1 MSYFFAL
8 TIEECNLIHRR
19 NYLLL
24 KQAKTKPQLA
34 SILGVSAAF
43 LTRTLYK
50 PGVESHVNSHYHQFD
65 ITKKSGGVRTIS
77 APSDELKDLQRKLSD
92 LLLDCKAVIHLDN
105 KIECTLSHGFERK
118 RSIIT
123 NARIHRNKK
132 NVLNLDLADFFGSFN
147 FGRVRGYFIANRDW
161 KLDPHIA
168 TIIAQIACYKDTLPQ
183 GSPCSPVIA
192 NLITNSLDIKL
203 SKLAKRNGCSYTRY
217 ADDITFSTRKKAFPT
232 AIVKD
237 VKNITLGSKV
247 LGEIRRAG
255 FAVNPKKTR
264 LQFKDSRQEATGLVV
279 NKKVSVKSEY
289 WRTTRAMAHSLFKTG
304 KFQVAE
310 QNGSFRDGH
319 LSELEGRLT
328 FIDSVDFYNNL
339 ENKNHPEPKFEPK
352 VHNGLNKFRGKLNS
366 REIVYGRFLQYK
378 HFFANEYPT
387 ILTEGK
393 TDNVYLKSALSRL
406 QTTYPKLVNPKSA
419 KAKYSPKLK
428 FPNLNRKTMYLLDL
442 GDGATPF
449 VRFVQRYADD
459 LKYYECKKAKNPVI
473 LVLDNDT
480 GPKELLNHLAKKV
493 KSCPDDIA
501 TLKSSGFIHLFHN
514 LYLIL
519 TPLNAGGKD
528 SAMEDLFDAAT
539 LGKTINGKT
548 FSTANHFDDT
558 KHFGKHVFSTK
569 IVRSG
574 KSSINFDKFKY
585 IFDEIVKVKIHFS
598 KIKN

>member
-1 MSYFFAL
+1 M
-8 TIEECNLIHRR
+8 IHRR

-24 KQAKTKPQLA
+24 KQAKTKPELA

-43 LTRTLYK
+43 LTRTLYR
-50 PGVESHVNSHYHQFD
+50 PGVKSHVNSHYHQFD

-92 LLLDCKAVIHLDN
+92 LLLDCKEVIHFDN
-105 KIECTLSHGFERK
+105 NVKCSLSHGFERE

-123 NARIHRNKK
+123 NARIHRGKK

-147 FGRVRGYFIANRDW
+147 FGRVRGYFIANRDF

-168 TIIAQIACYKDTLPQ
+168 TIIAQIACYKDSLPQ

-217 ADDITFSTRKKAFPT
+217 ADDITFSTRKKCFPT
-232 AIVKD
+232 AIVKNVED
-237 VKNITLGSKV
+237 ITLGSKL

-255 FAVNPKKTR
+255 FSVNPKKTR
-264 LQFKDSRQEATGLVV
+264 LQIKDSRQEATGLVV

-289 WRTTRAMAHSLFKTG
+289 WRLTRAMAHSLFKTG

-310 QNGSFRDGH
+310 QDGSYRDGN

-328 FIDSVDFYNNL
+328 FIDSIDYHNNL
-339 ENKNHPEPKFEPK
+339 EQKKKPEPKFEPK
-352 VHNGLNKFRGKLNS
+352 IHTGINKFRGKLNS
-366 REIVYGRFLQYK
+366 RERVYGRFLQYK

-393 TDNVYLKSALSRL
+393 TDNVYLKSALNQL
-406 QTTYPKLVNPKSA
+406 QAFYPNLVNPKSA
-419 KAKYSPKLK
+419 KKQYSPKLK
-428 FPNLNRKTMYLLDL
+428 FPDLNRKTMYLLDI

-449 VRFVQRYADD
+449 VRFVQRYAED
-459 LKYYECKKAKNPVI
+459 LRNFEDKKAQNPVI
-473 LVLDNDT
+473 LILDNDS
-480 GPKELLNHLAKKV
+480 GPKDLLNHLVKKV
-493 KSCPDDIA
+493 KSCPNDLA
-501 TLKSSGFIHLFHN
+501 TIKNSGFIHLFHN

-539 LGKTINGKT
+539 LGTVIDGKT
-548 FSTANHFDDT
+548 FSPD
-558 KHFGKHVFSTK
+558 KHIDISKHYGKHIFSTK
-569 IVRSG
+569 VVRSN
-574 KSSINFDKFKY
+574 KAKINFDKFKY
-585 IFDEIVKVKIHFS
+585 IFNEVEKVKQHFS
-598 KIKN
+598 KL

>member
-1 MSYFFAL
+1 M
-8 TIEECNLIHRR
+8 IHRR

-24 KQAKTKPQLA
+24 KQAKTKPELA

-43 LTRTLYK
+43 LTRTLYR
-50 PGVESHVNSHYHQFD
+50 PGVKSHVNSHYHQFD

-92 LLLDCKAVIHLDN
+92 LLLDCKEVIHFDN
-105 KIECTLSHGFERK
+105 NVKCSLSHGFERE

-123 NARIHRNKK
+123 NARIHRGKK

-147 FGRVRGYFIANRDW
+147 FGRVRGYFIANRDF

-168 TIIAQIACYKDTLPQ
+168 TIIAQIACYKDSLPQ

-217 ADDITFSTRKKAFPT
+217 ADDITFSTRKKCFPT
-232 AIVKD
+232 AIVKNVED
-237 VKNITLGSKV
+237 LTLGSKL

-255 FAVNPKKTR
+255 FSVNPKKTR
-264 LQFKDSRQEATGLVV
+264 LQIKDSRQEATGLVV

-289 WRTTRAMAHSLFKTG
+289 WRLTRAMAHSLFKTG
-304 KFQVAE
+304 KFQVEE
-310 QNGSFRDGH
+310 QDGSYRDGN

-328 FIDSVDFYNNL
+328 FIDSIDYHNNL
-339 ENKNHPEPKFEPK
+339 EQKKKPEPKFEPK
-352 VHNGLNKFRGKLNS
+352 IHTGINKFRGKLNS
-366 REIVYGRFLQYK
+366 RERVYGRFLQYK

-393 TDNVYLKSALSRL
+393 TDNVYLKSALNQL
-406 QTTYPKLVNPKSA
+406 QASYPNLVNPKSA
-419 KAKYSPKLK
+419 KKQYSPKLK
-428 FPNLNRKTMYLLDL
+428 FPDLNRKTMYLLDI

-449 VRFVQRYADD
+449 VRFVQRYAED
-459 LKYYECKKAKNPVI
+459 LRSFENKKAQNPVI
-473 LVLDNDT
+473 LILDNDS
-480 GPKELLNHLAKKV
+480 GPKDLLNHLVKKV
-493 KSCPDDIA
+493 KSCPNDLA
-501 TLKSSGFIHLFHN
+501 TIKNSGFIHLFHN

-539 LGKTINGKT
+539 LGTVIDGKT
-548 FSTANHFDDT
+548 FSPD
-558 KHFGKHVFSTK
+558 KHIDISKHYGKHIFSTK
-569 IVRSG
+569 VIRSN
-574 KSSINFDKFKY
+574 KAKINFDKFKY
-585 IFDEIVKVKIHFS
+585 IFNEVEKVKQHFS
-598 KIKN
+598 KL

>member
-1 MSYFFAL
+1 M
-8 TIEECNLIHRR
+8 IHRR

-24 KQAKTKPQLA
+24 KQTKTKPELA
-34 SILGVSAAF
+34 EILGVSAAF

-50 PGVESHVNSHYHQFD
+50 PGVQSHVNSHYHQFD
-65 ITKKSGGVRTIS
+65 VAKKSGGVRTIS

-92 LLLDCKAVIHLDN
+92 LLLDCKSVIHLDN
-105 KIECTLSHGFERK
+105 KVECSLSHGFERE

-123 NARIHRNKK
+123 NARIHRGKK

-147 FGRVRGYFIANRDW
+147 FGRVRGYFISNRDF

-168 TIIAQIACYKDTLPQ
+168 TVIAQIACYENRLPQ

-217 ADDITFSTRKKAFPT
+217 ADDITFSTRKKIFPT
-232 AIVKD
+232 AILKD
-237 VKNITLGSKV
+237 AENVILGSKL

-255 FAVNPKKTR
+255 FSVNPKKTR
-264 LQFKDSRQEATGLVV
+264 LQFKDSRQEATGLVI

-289 WRTTRAMAHSLFKTG
+289 WRLTRAMANSLFKTG
-304 KFQVAE
+304 KFLIAE
-310 QNGSFRDGH
+310 QDGSYREGK

-328 FIDSVDFYNNL
+328 FIDSIDFYNNI
-339 ENKNHPEPKFEPK
+339 EEKKKPEPKSEPK
-352 VHNGLNKFRGKLNS
+352 IHNGINKFRGKLNS
-366 REIVYGRFLQYK
+366 REKVYAEFLQYK

-393 TDNVYLKSALSRL
+393 TDKSD
-406 QTTYPKLVNPKSA
+406 
-419 KAKYSPKLK
+419 YSPKLK
-428 FPNLNRKTMYLLDL
+428 FPDLNRKTMYFLDI

-459 LKYYECKKAKNPVI
+459 LKRFENKKAKNPVI

-480 GPKELLNHLAKKV
+480 GPKDLLKHLVNKV
-493 KSCPDDIA
+493 KSCPNDMG

-539 LGKTINGKT
+539 IGTVIDGKT
-548 FSTANHFDDT
+548 FSTADHIDIS
-558 KHFGKHVFSTK
+558 KHYGKHIFSTK
-569 IVRSG
+569 VVRSN
-574 KSSINFDKFKY
+574 KAKINFDKFKY
-585 IFDEIVKVKIHFS
+585 IFDEIEKVKLHY
-598 KIKN
+598 KKL

>member
-1 MSYFFAL
+1 M
-8 TIEECNLIHRR
+8 IHRR

-24 KQAKTKPQLA
+24 KQAKTKPELA

-43 LTRTLYK
+43 LTRTLYR
-50 PGVESHVNSHYHQFD
+50 PGLKSHVNSHYHQFD

-92 LLLDCKAVIHLDN
+92 LLLDCKEVIHFDN
-105 KIECTLSHGFERK
+105 NVKCSLSHGFERE

-123 NARIHRNKK
+123 NARIHRGKK

-147 FGRVRGYFIANRDW
+147 FGRVRGYFIANRDF

-168 TIIAQIACYKDTLPQ
+168 TIIAQIACYKDSLPQ

-217 ADDITFSTRKKAFPT
+217 ADDITFSTRKKCFPT
-232 AIVKD
+232 AIVKNVED
-237 VKNITLGSKV
+237 ITLGSKL

-255 FAVNPKKTR
+255 FSVNPKKTR
-264 LQFKDSRQEATGLVV
+264 LQIKDSRQEATGLVV

-289 WRTTRAMAHSLFKTG
+289 WRLTRAMAHSLFKTG

-310 QNGSFRDGH
+310 QDGSYRDGN

-328 FIDSVDFYNNL
+328 FIDSIDYHNNL
-339 ENKNHPEPKFEPK
+339 EQKKKPEPKFEPK
-352 VHNGLNKFRGKLNS
+352 IHTGINKFRGKLNS
-366 REIVYGRFLQYK
+366 RERVYGSFLQYK

-393 TDNVYLKSALSRL
+393 TDNVYLKSALNQL
-406 QTTYPKLVNPKSA
+406 QAFYPNLVNPKSA
-419 KAKYSPKLK
+419 KKQYSPKLK
-428 FPNLNRKTMYLLDL
+428 FPDLNRKTMYLLDI

-449 VRFVQRYADD
+449 VRFVQRYAED
-459 LKYYECKKAKNPVI
+459 LRNFEDKKAQNPVI
-473 LVLDNDT
+473 LILDNDS
-480 GPKELLNHLAKKV
+480 GPKDLLNHLVKKV
-493 KSCPDDIA
+493 KSCPNDLA
-501 TLKSSGFIHLFHN
+501 TIKNSGFIHLFHN

-539 LGKTINGKT
+539 LGTVIDGKT
-548 FSTANHFDDT
+548 FSPD
-558 KHFGKHVFSTK
+558 KHIDISKHYGKHIFSTK
-569 IVRSG
+569 VVRSN
-574 KSSINFDKFKY
+574 KAKINFDKFKY
-585 IFDEIVKVKIHFS
+585 IFNEVEKVKQHFS
-598 KIKN
+598 KL

>member
-1 MSYFFAL
+1 M
-8 TIEECNLIHRR
+8 IHRR

-24 KQAKTKPQLA
+24 KQAKTKPELA

-43 LTRTLYK
+43 LTRTLYR
-50 PGVESHVNSHYHQFD
+50 PGVKSHVNSHYHQFD

-92 LLLDCKAVIHLDN
+92 LLLDCKEVIHFDN
-105 KIECTLSHGFERK
+105 NVKCSLSHGFERE

-123 NARIHRNKK
+123 NARIHRGKK
-132 NVLNLDLADFFGSFN
+132 NVLNLDLSDFFGSFN
-147 FGRVRGYFIANRDW
+147 FGRVRGYFIANRDF

-168 TIIAQIACYKDTLPQ
+168 TIIAQIACYKDSLPQ

-217 ADDITFSTRKKAFPT
+217 ADDITFSTRKKCFPT
-232 AIVKD
+232 AIVKNVED
-237 VKNITLGSKV
+237 LTLGSKL

-255 FAVNPKKTR
+255 FSVNPKKTR
-264 LQFKDSRQEATGLVV
+264 LQIKDSRQEATGLVV

-289 WRTTRAMAHSLFKTG
+289 WRLTRAMAHSLFKTG
-304 KFQVAE
+304 KFQVEE
-310 QNGSFRDGH
+310 QDGSYRDGN

-328 FIDSVDFYNNL
+328 FIDSIDYHNNL
-339 ENKNHPEPKFEPK
+339 EQKKKPEPKFEPK
-352 VHNGLNKFRGKLNS
+352 IHTGINKFRGKLNS
-366 REIVYGRFLQYK
+366 RERVYGRFLQYK

-393 TDNVYLKSALSRL
+393 TDNVYLKSALNQL
-406 QTTYPKLVNPKSA
+406 QASYPNLVNPKSA
-419 KAKYSPKLK
+419 QKQYSPKLK
-428 FPNLNRKTMYLLDL
+428 FPDLNRKTMYLLDI

-449 VRFVQRYADD
+449 VRFVQRYAED
-459 LKYYECKKAKNPVI
+459 LRSFENKKAQNPVI
-473 LVLDNDT
+473 LILDNDS
-480 GPKELLNHLAKKV
+480 GPKDLLNHLVKKV
-493 KSCPDDIA
+493 KSCPNDLA
-501 TLKSSGFIHLFHN
+501 TIKNSGFIHLFHN

-539 LGKTINGKT
+539 LGTVIDGKT
-548 FSTANHFDDT
+548 FSPD
-558 KHFGKHVFSTK
+558 KHIDISKHYGKHIFSTK
-569 IVRSG
+569 VIRSN
-574 KSSINFDKFKY
+574 KAKINFDKFKY
-585 IFDEIVKVKIHFS
+585 IFNEVEKVKQHFS
-598 KIKN
+598 KL

>member
-1 MSYFFAL
+1 M
-8 TIEECNLIHRR
+8 IHRR

-24 KQAKTKPQLA
+24 KQAKTKPELA
-34 SILGVSAAF
+34 SILDVSAAF
-43 LTRTLYK
+43 LTRTLYR
-50 PGVESHVNSHYHQFD
+50 PGVKSHVHSHYHQFD

-92 LLLDCKAVIHLDN
+92 LLLDCKEVIHLDN
-105 KIECTLSHGFERK
+105 KVECSLSHGFERE

-123 NARIHRNKK
+123 NARIHRGKK

-147 FGRVRGYFIANRDW
+147 FGRVRGYFIANRDF
-161 KLDPHIA
+161 KLDPHVA
-168 TIIAQIACYKDTLPQ
+168 TIIAQIACYKDSLPQ

-217 ADDITFSTRKKAFPT
+217 ADDITFSTRKKSFPT
-232 AIVKD
+232 AIVKN
-237 VKNITLGSKV
+237 VENITLGSKL

-255 FAVNPKKTR
+255 FSVNATKTR

-289 WRTTRAMAHSLFKTG
+289 WRLTRAMAHSLFKTG

-310 QNGSFRDGH
+310 QDGSYRDGY

-328 FIDSVDFYNNL
+328 FIDSIDFYNNR
-339 ENKNHPEPKFEPK
+339 EKKKKPEPKSEPK
-352 VHNGLNKFRGKLNS
+352 IHTGINKFRGKLNS
-366 REIVYGRFLQYK
+366 REKVYGRFLQYK

-393 TDNVYLKSALSRL
+393 TDNVYLKSALSQL
-406 QTTYPKLVNPKSA
+406 QTSYPNLVNSKSPKT
-419 KAKYSPKLK
+419 KYSPKLK
-428 FPNLNRKTMYLLDL
+428 FPDLNRKTMYLLDI

-459 LKYYECKKAKNPVI
+459 LKHFEDKKAKNPVI

-480 GPKELLNHLAKKV
+480 GPKDLLNHLVKKV
-493 KSCPDDIA
+493 KSCPNDIA

-528 SAMEDLFDAAT
+528 SAMEDLFDSTT
-539 LGKTINGKT
+539 LGTVIDRKT
-548 FSTANHFDDT
+548 FSPD
-558 KHFGKHVFSTK
+558 KHIDISKHYGKHIFSTK
-569 IVRSG
+569 VVRSN
-574 KSSINFDKFKY
+574 KEKINFDKFKY
-585 IFDEIVKVKIHFS
+585 IFDEIEKVNQHFS
-598 KIKN
+598 KL

>member
-1 MSYFFAL
+1 M
-8 TIEECNLIHRR
+8 IHRR

-24 KQAKTKPQLA
+24 KQAKTKPELA

-43 LTRTLYK
+43 LTRTLYR
-50 PGVESHVNSHYHQFD
+50 PGVKSHVNSHYHQFD

-92 LLLDCKAVIHLDN
+92 LLLDCKEVIHFDN
-105 KIECTLSHGFERK
+105 NVKCSLSHGFERE

-123 NARIHRNKK
+123 NARIHRGKK

-147 FGRVRGYFIANRDW
+147 FGRVRGYFIANRDF

-168 TIIAQIACYKDTLPQ
+168 TIIAQIACYKDSLPQ

-217 ADDITFSTRKKAFPT
+217 ADDITFSTRKKCFPT
-232 AIVKD
+232 AIVKNVED
-237 VKNITLGSKV
+237 LTLGSKL

-255 FAVNPKKTR
+255 FSVNPKKTR
-264 LQFKDSRQEATGLVV
+264 LQIKDSRQEATGLVV

-289 WRTTRAMAHSLFKTG
+289 WRLTRAMAHSLFKTG
-304 KFQVAE
+304 KFQVEE
-310 QNGSFRDGH
+310 QDGSYRDGN

-328 FIDSVDFYNNL
+328 FIDSIDYHNNL
-339 ENKNHPEPKFEPK
+339 EQKKKPEPKFEPK
-352 VHNGLNKFRGKLNS
+352 IHTGINKFRGKLNS
-366 REIVYGRFLQYK
+366 RERVYGRFLQYK

-393 TDNVYLKSALSRL
+393 TDNVYLKSALNQL
-406 QTTYPKLVNPKSA
+406 QAFYPNLVNPKSA
-419 KAKYSPKLK
+419 KKQYSPKLK
-428 FPNLNRKTMYLLDL
+428 FPDLNRKTMYLLDI

-449 VRFVQRYADD
+449 VRFVQRYAED
-459 LKYYECKKAKNPVI
+459 LRNFEDKKAQNPVI
-473 LVLDNDT
+473 LILDNDS
-480 GPKELLNHLAKKV
+480 GPKDLLNHLVKKV
-493 KSCPDDIA
+493 KSCPNDLA
-501 TLKSSGFIHLFHN
+501 TIKNSGFIHLFHN

-539 LGKTINGKT
+539 LGTVIDGKT
-548 FSTANHFDDT
+548 FSPD
-558 KHFGKHVFSTK
+558 KHIDISKHYGKHIFSTK
-569 IVRSG
+569 VVRSN
-574 KSSINFDKFKY
+574 KAKINFDKFKY
-585 IFDEIVKVKIHFS
+585 IFNEVEKVKQHFS
-598 KIKN
+598 KL

>member
-1 MSYFFAL
+1 M
-8 TIEECNLIHRR
+8 IHRR

-24 KQAKTKPQLA
+24 KQAKTKPELA

-43 LTRTLYK
+43 LTRTLYR
-50 PGVESHVNSHYHQFD
+50 PGVLSHVNSHYHQFD

-92 LLLDCKAVIHLDN
+92 LLLDCKGVIHLDN
-105 KIECTLSHGFERK
+105 KVECSLSHGFERE

-123 NARIHRNKK
+123 NARIHRGKK
-132 NVLNLDLADFFGSFN
+132 NVLNLDLEDFFGSFN
-147 FGRVRGYFIANRDW
+147 FGRVRGYFIANRDF

-168 TIIAQIACYKDTLPQ
+168 TTIAQIACYKDSLPQ

-203 SKLAKRNGCSYTRY
+203 SKLAKRNGCTYTRY
-217 ADDITFSTRKKAFPT
+217 ADDITFSTRKKSFPT
-232 AIVKD
+232 SIVKN
-237 VKNITLGSKV
+237 VENVTLGSKL

-255 FAVNPKKTR
+255 FSVNPKKTR

-289 WRTTRAMAHSLFKTG
+289 WRLTRAMAHSLFKTG
-304 KFQVAE
+304 KFKVAE
-310 QNGSFRDGH
+310 QDDSYREGH

-328 FIDSVDFYNNL
+328 FIDSIDFYNNL
-339 ENKNHPEPKFEPK
+339 EHKKKPEPKSEPK
-352 VHNGLNKFRGKLNS
+352 IHTGINKFRGRLNS
-366 REIVYGRFLQYK
+366 REKVYGRFLQYK

-393 TDNVYLKSALSRL
+393 TDNVYLKSALSQL
-406 QTTYPKLVNPKSA
+406 QAFYPNLVNPKSD
-419 KAKYSPKLK
+419 KTKYSPKLK
-428 FPNLNRKTMYLLDL
+428 FPDLNRKTMYLLDI

-449 VRFVQRYADD
+449 VRFVQRYVDD
-459 LKYYECKKAKNPVI
+459 LKHFENKKANNPVI

-480 GPKELLNHLAKKV
+480 GPKDLLNHLVNKV
-493 KSCPDDIA
+493 KSCPNDMV

-539 LGKTINGKT
+539 LGTVIDGKT
-548 FSTANHFDDT
+548 FSPAEHIDIS
-558 KHFGKHVFSTK
+558 KHYGKHIFSTK
-569 IVRSG
+569 VVRSN
-574 KSSINFDKFKY
+574 KAKINFDKFKY
-585 IFDEIVKVKIHFS
+585 IFDEIEKVKQHFS
-598 KIKN
+598 TL

>member
-1 MSYFFAL
+1 M
-8 TIEECNLIHRR
+8 HRR

-24 KQAKTKPQLA
+24 KQAKTKPELA

-43 LTRTLYK
+43 LTRTLYR
-50 PGVESHVNSHYHQFD
+50 PGVKSHVNSHYHQFD

-92 LLLDCKAVIHLDN
+92 LLLDCKEVIHFDN
-105 KIECTLSHGFERK
+105 NVKCSLSHGFERE

-123 NARIHRNKK
+123 NARIHRGKK
-132 NVLNLDLADFFGSFN
+132 NVLNLDLSDFFGSFN
-147 FGRVRGYFIANRDW
+147 FGRVRGYFIANRDF

-168 TIIAQIACYKDTLPQ
+168 TIIAQIACYKDSLPQ

-217 ADDITFSTRKKAFPT
+217 ADDITFSTRKKCFPT
-232 AIVKD
+232 AIVKNVED
-237 VKNITLGSKV
+237 LTLGSKL

-255 FAVNPKKTR
+255 FSVNPKKTR
-264 LQFKDSRQEATGLVV
+264 LQIKDSRQEATGLVV

-289 WRTTRAMAHSLFKTG
+289 WRLTRAMAHSLFKTG
-304 KFQVAE
+304 KFQVEE
-310 QNGSFRDGH
+310 QDGSYRDGN

-328 FIDSVDFYNNL
+328 FIDSIDYHNNL
-339 ENKNHPEPKFEPK
+339 EQKKKPEPKFEPK
-352 VHNGLNKFRGKLNS
+352 IHTGINKFRGKLNS
-366 REIVYGRFLQYK
+366 RERVYGRFLQYK

-393 TDNVYLKSALSRL
+393 TDNVYLKSALNQL
-406 QTTYPKLVNPKSA
+406 QASYPNLVNPKSA
-419 KAKYSPKLK
+419 QKQYSPKLK
-428 FPNLNRKTMYLLDL
+428 FPDLNRKTMYLLDI

-449 VRFVQRYADD
+449 VRFVQRYAED
-459 LKYYECKKAKNPVI
+459 LRSFENKKAQNPVI
-473 LVLDNDT
+473 LILDNDS
-480 GPKELLNHLAKKV
+480 GPKDLLNHLVKKV
-493 KSCPDDIA
+493 KSCPNDLA
-501 TLKSSGFIHLFHN
+501 TIKNSGFIHLFHN

-539 LGKTINGKT
+539 LGTVIDGKT
-548 FSTANHFDDT
+548 FSPD
-558 KHFGKHVFSTK
+558 KHIDISKHYGKHIFSTK
-569 IVRSG
+569 VIRSN
-574 KSSINFDKFKY
+574 KAKINFDKFKY
-585 IFDEIVKVKIHFS
+585 IFNEVEKVKQHFS
-598 KIKN
+598 KL

>member
-1 MSYFFAL
+1 M
-8 TIEECNLIHRR
+8 IHRR

-24 KQAKTKPQLA
+24 KQAKTKPELA

-43 LTRTLYK
+43 LTRTLYR
-50 PGVESHVNSHYHQFD
+50 PGVKSHVNSHYHQFD

-92 LLLDCKAVIHLDN
+92 LLLDCKEVIHFDN
-105 KIECTLSHGFERK
+105 NVKCSLSHGFERE

-123 NARIHRNKK
+123 NARIHRGKK

-147 FGRVRGYFIANRDW
+147 FGRVRGYFIANRDF

-168 TIIAQIACYKDTLPQ
+168 TIIAQIACYKDSLPQ

-217 ADDITFSTRKKAFPT
+217 ADDITFSTRKKCFPT
-232 AIVKD
+232 AIVKNVED
-237 VKNITLGSKV
+237 LTLGSKL

-255 FAVNPKKTR
+255 FSVNPKKTR
-264 LQFKDSRQEATGLVV
+264 LQIKDSRQEATGLVV

-289 WRTTRAMAHSLFKTG
+289 WRLTRAMAHSLFNTG

-310 QNGSFRDGH
+310 QDGSYRDGN

-328 FIDSVDFYNNL
+328 FIDSIDYHNNL
-339 ENKNHPEPKFEPK
+339 EQKKKPEPKFEPK
-352 VHNGLNKFRGKLNS
+352 IHTGINKFRGKLNS
-366 REIVYGRFLQYK
+366 RERVYGRFLQYK

-393 TDNVYLKSALSRL
+393 TDNVYLKSALNQL
-406 QTTYPKLVNPKSA
+406 QAFYPNLVNPKSA
-419 KAKYSPKLK
+419 KKQYSPKLK
-428 FPNLNRKTMYLLDL
+428 FPDLNRKTMYLLDI

-449 VRFVQRYADD
+449 VRFVQRYAED
-459 LKYYECKKAKNPVI
+459 LRNFEDKKAQNPVI
-473 LVLDNDT
+473 LILDNDS
-480 GPKELLNHLAKKV
+480 GPKDLLNHLVKKV
-493 KSCPDDIA
+493 KSCPNDLA
-501 TLKSSGFIHLFHN
+501 TIKNSGFIHLFHN

-539 LGKTINGKT
+539 LGTVIDGKT
-548 FSTANHFDDT
+548 FSPD
-558 KHFGKHVFSTK
+558 KHIDISKHYGKHIFSTK
-569 IVRSG
+569 VVRSN
-574 KSSINFDKFKY
+574 KAKINFDKFKY
-585 IFDEIVKVKIHFS
+585 IFNEVEKVKQHFS
-598 KIKN
+598 KL

>member
-1 MSYFFAL
+1 M
-8 TIEECNLIHRR
+8 IRRR

-24 KQAKTKPQLA
+24 KQAKTKPELA
-34 SILGVSAAF
+34 SILSVSAAF
-43 LTRTLYK
+43 LTRTLYR
-50 PGVESHVNSHYHQFD
+50 PGVKSHVNSHYHQFD

-92 LLLDCKAVIHLDN
+92 LLLDCKEVIHLDN
-105 KIECTLSHGFERK
+105 KVECSLSHGFERE

-123 NARIHRNKK
+123 NAHIHRGKK

-147 FGRVRGYFIANRDW
+147 FGRVRGYFIANRDF

-168 TIIAQIACYKDTLPQ
+168 TIIAQIACYKDSLPQ

-203 SKLAKRNGCSYTRY
+203 SKLAKKNGCSYTRY
-217 ADDITFSTRKKAFPT
+217 ADDITFSTRKKSFPT
-232 AIVKD
+232 AIVKN
-237 VKNITLGSKV
+237 VENLTLGSKL

-255 FAVNPKKTR
+255 FSVNPKKTR

-289 WRTTRAMAHSLFKTG
+289 WRLTRAMAHSLFKTG
-304 KFQVAE
+304 KFQIAE
-310 QNGSFRDGH
+310 QEGSYRDGH

-328 FIDSVDFYNNL
+328 FIDSIDFYNNL
-339 ENKNHPEPKFEPK
+339 EQKKKPEPKFEPK
-352 VHNGLNKFRGKLNS
+352 IHTGINKFRCKLNS
-366 REIVYGRFLQYK
+366 RERVYGMFLQYK

-393 TDNVYLKSALSRL
+393 TDNVYLKSALSQL
-406 QTTYPKLVNPKSA
+406 QASYPNLVNPKSA
-419 KAKYSPKLK
+419 KTKYSPKLK
-428 FPNLNRKTMYLLDL
+428 FPDLNRKTMYFLDI

-449 VRFVQRYADD
+449 IRFVQRYVDD
-459 LKYYECKKAKNPVI
+459 LKHFENKKAKNPVI

-480 GPKELLNHLAKKV
+480 GPTDLLNHLVKKV
-493 KSCPDDIA
+493 KSCPNDIV

-528 SAMEDLFDAAT
+528 SAMEDLFDATT
-539 LGKTINGKT
+539 LGTVIDGKT
-548 FSTANHFDDT
+548 FSPASHIDVS
-558 KHFGKHVFSTK
+558 KHYGKHIFSTK
-569 IVRSG
+569 VVRSN
-574 KSSINFDKFKY
+574 KAKINFDKFKY
-585 IFDEIVKVKIHFS
+585 IFDEIEKVKQHFS
-598 KIKN
+598 TL

>member
-1 MSYFFAL
+1 VSYFSFYL
-8 TIEECNLIHRR
+8 NTKECNLIHRR

-24 KQAKTKPQLA
+24 KQAKTKPELA
-34 SILGVSAAF
+34 SILGVSAPF

-65 ITKKSGGVRTIS
+65 ITKKSGGVRKIS

-92 LLLDCKAVIHLDN
+92 LLLDCKTVIHFDN
-105 KIECTLSHGFERK
+105 KIECTLSHGFERE

-123 NARIHRNKK
+123 NARIHRGKK

-147 FGRVRGYFIANRDW
+147 FGRVRGFFIANRDF

-168 TIIAQIACYKDTLPQ
+168 TVIAQIACYKNTLPQ

-217 ADDITFSTRKKAFPT
+217 ADDITFSTRKNSFPT
-232 AIVKD
+232 AIVEN
-237 VKNITLGSKV
+237 VKNITLGSKL

-255 FAVNPKKTR
+255 FSVNSTKTR

-289 WRTTRAMAHSLFKTG
+289 WRLTRAMAHSLFKTG

-310 QNGSFRDGH
+310 QDGSYRDGH

-328 FIDSVDFYNNL
+328 FIDSIDFYNNL
-339 ENKNHPEPKFEPK
+339 EKKKKPEPKHEPK
-352 VHNGLNKFRGKLNS
+352 MHTGINKFRGKLNS
-366 REIVYGRFLQYK
+366 REKVYGTFLQYK

-393 TDNVYLKSALSRL
+393 TDNVYLKSALSQL
-406 QTTYPKLVNPKSA
+406 QATYPDLVNPKSA
-419 KAKYSPKLK
+419 KANYSPKLK
-428 FPNLNRKTMYLLDL
+428 FPNLNRKTMYLLDI

-459 LKYYECKKAKNPVI
+459 LKYFRNEKAKNPVI
-473 LVLDNDT
+473 LVLDNDS
-480 GPKELLNHLAKKV
+480 GPVALLNHFVNKV
-493 KSCPDDIA
+493 KSCTNDISIL
-501 TLKSSGFIHLFHN
+501 TNSGFFYLLHN
-514 LYLIL
+514 LYLVL
-519 TPLNAGGKD
+519 TPLSTGKNN
-528 SAMEDLFDAAT
+528 SAMEDLFDTTT
-539 LGKTINGKT
+539 LQTVIDGKT
-548 FSTANHFDDT
+548 FSPADNIDIS
-558 KHFGKHVFSTK
+558 KHYGKHIFSTK
-569 IVRSG
+569 VVRSG
-574 KSSINFDKFKY
+574 KANINFDRFKY
-585 IFDEIVKVKIHFS
+585 IFDEIEKVKQHFS
-598 KIKN
+598 KL